1 MGQSAIGRGTAVE
14 EQKVKASSGDSSPGY
29 LDAKVDNDTL
39 KVVGNLLIADGINKM
54 ATSGFNIDA
63 ASVGA
68 TTSISGI
75 GFTPKYAIFTGLR
88 DTFVNAFW
96 GMSDGTPGNDDGW
109 GTNYL
114 GVPDNYGRFSQAIV
128 MYNTAANYINGT
140 IAFDVDG
147 FTVTWTKNGSPT
159 GTLFTQYMLFG

>member
-1 MGQSAIGRGTAVE
+1 MGNSAIGRGTAIE
-14 EQKVKASSGDSSPGY
+14 ENKVKASSGAVANF
-29 LDAKVDNDTL
+29 LDGIVDNSTIQIVANQL
-39 KVVGNLLIADGINKM
+39 VAPGINFM

-140 IAFDVDG
+140 TAFDVDG